1 MNTLRD
7 LYRYIYN
14 NAKDIKLAKV
24 TKVAEALAID
34 NRKGYGYTL
43 KVMINNKP
51 YLVYT
56 QDKDL
61 HYTEAKSTVLNDR
74 LAYVKQYVSSIIS
87 TALENATK

>member
-1 MNTLRD
+1 MNTLQD
-7 LYRYIYN
+7 LYRYVYT
-14 NAKDIKLAKV
+14 NAKGIKLAKV

-61 HYTEAKSTVLNDR
+61 HYIEAKNTELSDR
-74 LAYVKQYVSSIIS
+74 LMYVKQYVSSIIS

>member
-1 MNTLRD
+1 MNTLWD
-7 LYRYIYN
+7 LYSYVYT

-43 KVMINNKP
+43 KIMINNKL

-61 HYTEAKSTVLNDR
+61 HYIEAKNTELNAR
-74 LAYVKQYVSSIIS
+74 LVYVKQYVTAVIS
-87 TALENATK
+87 TALEKATK